1 MRDCSSFKL
10 TALFLSA
17 ALANTGCGSTCQST
31 CNRLYQ
37 EGGGACNIQSP
48 GATRTELLS
57 LCMEECEDA
66 LEITGEARADYTPN
80 EYTPADKSIIFKND
94 KEVALWMDCV
104 ANTSCE
110 FLDNGYCAPVW

>member
-1 MRDCSSFKL
+1 MRPRIPLKMTLL
-10 TALFLSA
+10 TLSA
-17 ALANTGCGSTCQST
+17 ALASTGCGSTCQST

-37 EGGGACNIQSP
+37 EGGGNCNIQSP
-48 GATRTELLS
+48 GASRSELMS
-57 LCMEECEDA
+57 LCMEECENA
-66 LEITGEARADYTPN
+66 LSVVGEARSDYTPN

-110 FLDNGYCAPVW
+110 FLDSGYCAPVW